1 MMEMTSPYYT
11 DRNSSSGEVNDR
23 LLKDGFEEDAGSLST
38 FSTVDAMKSRR
49 KAEKSRR
56 WCSPA
61 LVLVHLGFILSYSAV
76 FLGLVLFVLRNG
88 STAMTRGNGQGVDS
102 PMGNVNLPFNAG
114 KPHRPSSSPAHSG
127 SGNSPRPVL
136 EEHWKEENKPDGD
149 RYVPIREALRYEDR
163 LVSFDFNT
171 VNRFKGPTV
180 KEVDRAWLQLLNGG
194 HELRM
199 SKEKVARA
207 GLKTVDLED
216 GSGDQI
222 VLSTTYHMLHCI
234 YVLYQLNHPE
244 FYGVDPG
251 LVPQDI
257 HVDHC
262 VDNLRQY
269 LMCHATDSLMT
280 FVWRED
286 TPRPYPALDT
296 TETCVDWDYYDAW
309 TRAQS
314 LSKSELVNLTA
325 DSNGEAL
332 FHHPTFGT
340 VTTAMYKNVTR
351 EDLGYPPRKPQKLN
365 CNVD

>member
-1 MMEMTSPYYT
+1 MEMTSSYYSNR
-11 DRNSSSGEVNDR
+11 DRSSDEVNDR
-23 LLKDGFEEDAGSLST
+23 LLRDDLKEDDGSLST
-38 FSTVDAMKSRR
+38 SSTLDVLKSRR
-49 KAEKSRR
+49 RAEKRRR
-56 WCSPA
+56 WCLPA

-76 FLGLVLFVLRNG
+76 FLGLVLFVLRG
-88 STAMTRGNGQGVDS
+88 SGISAVRDNEQAIDS
-102 PMGNVNLPFNAG
+102 PMGTVNLPFNAG
-114 KPHRPSSSPAHSG
+114 KPHSSSSSPIHSS
-127 SGNSPRPVL
+127 SGNSPEPVL
-136 EEHWKEENKPDGD
+136 EGHWKKENKPDED
-149 RYVPIREALRYEDR
+149 KYVPIREALRYEDR
-163 LVSFDFNT
+163 TVNFDFNT

-199 SKEKVARA
+199 SKEEVARA
-207 GLKTVDLED
+207 GLETVDLED

-296 TETCVDWDYYDAW
+296 TETCVDWDYYDKW
-309 TRAQS
+309 TRAHS
-314 LSKSELVNLTA
+314 LSKSELVNLEA

-340 VTTAMYKNVTR
+340 VTPAMYNNVTR
-351 EDLGYPPRKPQKLN
+351 QDLGYPPRKPQKLN
-365 CNVD
+365 CDVD